1 LAGVGRSCV
10 RKFLEAKGGRLG
22 SISSIGTHGLHPPLP
37 HASEPEYSPRTTEWF
52 VFTESVSRGEYG
64 VWVTYR
70 IELKADHI
78 AGIRID
84 GIRVV
89 CKVPAGPDGD
99 GVRLGSLGGDRGAC
113 GR

>member
-1 LAGVGRSCV
+1 MGCIRRS
-10 RKFLEAKGGRLG
+10 RMPRSLNILREQL
-22 SISSIGTHGLHPPLP
+22 SGLSLPSPLVA
-37 HASEPEYSPRTTEWF
+37 ASTAMR
-52 VFTESVSRGEYG
+52 
-64 VWVTYR
+64 VTYR